1 MEDGIGVTDMS
12 IHEEIT
18 QSIRDSKKSK
28 EEKEF
33 SLLLMHLFSAAIERV
48 EVIGDEDEFPEV
60 RG

>member
-1 MEDGIGVTDMS
+1 MS